1 MIDTWIAELPH
12 GMRLS
17 CRSAGERGRP
27 VLMFLHGFP
36 EAAFAWDELLAHFA
50 APEHGGYRCVAPNLR
65 GYEQSSR
72 PADVSAYH
80 AKHLAQDIAA
90 LIAAEC
96 GPQGQLVAL
105 IAHDWGGAVAW
116 NLAATRPELMQRLV
130 IINSPH
136 PQTFW
141 RELRQNPAQQAAS
154 AYMNFLVRPDAE
166 ALLAENDFARLWPFF
181 DLMGASGAAAQ
192 QQAAAALSDDAIGP
206 GDAAQALALPDG
218 AGWMTDA
225 LRAQYRAVWTG
236 DGSRPGAGLTGGLN
250 YYRVSPLRPARE
262 GDAAAAGV
270 ELPPEAFT
278 VKLPTLVLWAMQDSA
293 LLPELLSG
301 LQRWVPQMQLER
313 IERAT
318 HWVVHEQPARV
329 AASIQRFLGDDQ

>member
-50 APEHGGYRCVAPNLR
+50 APEHGGFRCVAPNLR

-116 NLAATRPELMQRLV
+116 NLAAARPELMQRLV
-130 IINSPH
+130 IVNSPH

-181 DLMGASGAAAQ
+181 DLMGANGAAAQ
-192 QQAAAALSDDAIGP
+192 QQAAAALSDNAIGP

-218 AGWMTDA
+218 AGWMTEA

-250 YYRVSPLRPARE
+250 YYRASPLRPARE

>member
-50 APEHGGYRCVAPNLR
+50 APEHGGFRCVAPNLR

-192 QQAAAALSDDAIGP
+192 QQAATALSDDAIGP

-250 YYRVSPLRPARE
+250 YYRASPLRPARE

>member
-50 APEHGGYRCVAPNLR
+50 APEHGGFRCVAPNLR

>member
-1 MIDTWIAELPH
+1 MIQTRTVTLPH
-12 GMRLS
+12 GISLQ
-17 CRSAGERGRP
+17 CRESGSRGRP

-36 EAAFAWDELLAHFA
+36 EGAFIWDELLLHFA
-50 APEHGGYRCVAPNLR
+50 RPENGGYHCVAPYLR
-65 GYEQSSR
+65 GFGESSQ
-72 PADVSAYH
+72 PQATEAYR
-80 AKHLAQDIAA
+80 AKHLVQD
-90 LIAAEC
+90 
-96 GPQGQLVAL
+96 LVAL
-105 IAHDWGGAVAW
+105 ISAVCTTGTVECLVAHDWGGAVAW
-116 NLAATRPELMQRLV
+116 NLAAARPELMQRLV

-262 GDAAAAGV
+262 DDAAAAGV

>member
-36 EAAFAWDELLAHFA
+36 EAAFAWDQLLAHFA

-116 NLAATRPELMQRLV
+116 NLAAARPELMQRLV

-192 QQAAAALSDDAIGP
+192 QQAAAALSDNAIGP

-262 GDAAAAGV
+262 DDAAAAGV